1 MSKKTGFIK
10 KISFY
15 ALIVLFLATTIMP
28 FAWMF
33 ITSVKVAPNTMIIP
47 PPPVGT
53 FTALNY
59 VTIFENADFLRNL
72 INSAIVTFSLTGLS
86 ILINAMAAYAFAK
99 LNFPGREKLF
109 ALLLLTMMV
118 PGKVTM
124 MPVFIILKSL
134 NLLNSF
140 VGLIFLGSASVYAI
154 FMLRQFMYDIPD
166 ELIESARIDGCGEL
180 RLFFSIIL
188 PLCKPVIATLAIIN
202 FIGAWNEL
210 LWPLII
216 MIDEK
221 MYTLPVALANLNGR
235 YGSDQGIM
243 MAGAVI
249 VVVPII
255 IIFLMVQK
263 YYIRGITSG
272 AVKG

>member
-1 MSKKTGFIK
+1 MTNKTGLIQ
-10 KISFY
+10 KISLY
-15 ALIVLFLATTIMP
+15 ALIVIFLVTTIMP

-33 ITSVKVAPNTMIIP
+33 ITSLRVAPNTLIMP

-53 FTALNY
+53 ATFSNY
-59 VTIFENADFLRNL
+59 ITIFENADFFGSL
-72 INSAIVTFSLTGLS
+72 INSVIVTFSLTGLS
-86 ILINAMAAYAFAK
+86 VLINAMAAYCFAK

-109 ALLLLTMMV
+109 ALLILTMMV

-134 NLLNSF
+134 NMLNSYT
-140 VGLIFLGSASVYAI
+140 GLIISGSASVYAI

-166 ELIESARIDGCGEL
+166 ELIESARIDGCGEF

-188 PLCKPVIATLAIIN
+188 PLCKPVLATVVIIN

-221 MYTLPVALANLNGR
+221 MYTL
-235 YGSDQGIM
+235 
-243 MAGAVI
+243 
-249 VVVPII
+249 
-255 IIFLMVQK
+255 
-263 YYIRGITSG
+263 
-272 AVKG
+272 

>member
-1 MSKKTGFIK
+1 
-10 KISFY
+10 
-15 ALIVLFLATTIMP
+15 
-28 FAWMF
+28 
-33 ITSVKVAPNTMIIP
+33 
-47 PPPVGT
+47 
-53 FTALNY
+53 
-59 VTIFENADFLRNL
+59 
-72 INSAIVTFSLTGLS
+72 
-86 ILINAMAAYAFAK
+86 MAAYSFAK

-134 NLLNSF
+134 DLLNSYI
-140 VGLIFLGSASVYAI
+140 GLIFLGSASVYAI

-166 ELIESARIDGCGEL
+166 ELLESARIDGCSEP
-180 RLFFSIIL
+180 RLFFYIVL

-255 IIFLMVQK
+255 LIFLFVQK
-263 YYIRGITSG
+263 YYIRGITAG
-272 AVKG
+272 ALKG

>member
-1 MSKKTGFIK
+1 VTNKTGLIQK
-10 KISFY
+10 VSLY
-15 ALIVLFLATTIMP
+15 VLIVIFLITTIMP

-33 ITSVKVAPNTMIIP
+33 FTSLRVAPNTLIVP
-47 PPPVGT
+47 PPPAGT
-53 FTALNY
+53 ATLANY
-59 VTIFENADFLRNL
+59 ITIFENADFFRSL
-72 INSAIVTFSLTGLS
+72 INSVIITFSLTGLS
-86 ILINAMAAYAFAK
+86 VLINAMAAYSFAK

-134 NLLNSF
+134 NMLNSYM
-140 VGLIFLGSASVYAI
+140 GIIISGSASVYAI

-166 ELIESARIDGCGEL
+166 ELIESARIDGCGEF

-188 PLCKPVIATLAIIN
+188 PLCKPVLATLVIIN

-249 VVVPII
+249 VVVPVIL
-255 IIFLMVQK
+255 IFLLVQK
-263 YYIRGITSG
+263 YYIRGITAG

>member
-1 MSKKTGFIK
+1 MSKKAGFIK

-15 ALIVLFLATTIMP
+15 ALIAIFLVTTIMP

-33 ITSVKVAPNTMIIP
+33 VTSLRVAPNTMLTP
-47 PPPVGT
+47 PPPHGT
-53 FTALNY
+53 FTLLNFI
-59 VTIFENADFLRNL
+59 TIFENADFLRSL
-72 INSAIVTFSLTGLS
+72 LNSIVITFSLTFLS
-86 ILINAMAAYAFAK
+86 ILINAMAAYSFAK

-134 NLLNSF
+134 DLLNSYI
-140 VGLIFLGSASVYAI
+140 GLIFLGSASVYAI

-166 ELIESARIDGCGEL
+166 ELLESARIDGCSEP
-180 RLFFSIIL
+180 RLFFYIVL

-255 IIFLMVQK
+255 LIFLFVQK
-263 YYIRGITSG
+263 YYIRGITAG
-272 AVKG
+272 ALKG